1 MRVDL
6 IERHC
11 AEAYEA
17 ESVVPCAE
25 VHLDRD
31 VAWVVHFGSTWR
43 NSAIMVRMSPATVA
57 HRLDTMLERYERHG
71 RGMGVWVS
79 PLSTPDNL
87 PVLLAA
93 RRLHC
98 RKRFPAMV
106 RAVTPSSSLPDA
118 PQDVEIRALTGPL
131 ATARATTRRARCE
144 LQRVQARLADPLQR
158 TRVFDAWIGEKAVG
172 RIELFIGRE
181 CAGIHGLSVD
191 DEHQGRG
198 IGSALLE
205 RACHEAAHAGAREVV
220 LLATTQG
227 ERVYERRG
235 FEEVARFAYWYRSFQ
250 RGSPAARQ

>member
-17 ESVVPCAE
+17 ERVVPCAE
-25 VHLDRD
+25 VHLDSD
-31 VAWVVHFGSTWR
+31 VAWVVHSGSTWR
-43 NSAIMVRMSPATVA
+43 NSAIMVRMSPATVVQ
-57 HRLDTMLERYERHG
+57 RLDTMLERYKRHG

-79 PLSTPDNL
+79 PLSTPENL
-87 PVLLAA
+87 SELLAA
-93 RRLHC
+93 RRLNC

-106 RAVTPSSSLPDA
+106 RVVTRSSSLPDG
-118 PQDVEIRALTGPL
+118 PLDVEIRTLTAALASP
-131 ATARATTRRARCE
+131 RAMTPRARCE

-158 TRVFDAWIGEKAVG
+158 TRVFDAWIGDTAVG

-191 DEHQGRG
+191 EHHQGRG

-205 RACHEAAHAGAREVV
+205 RACHEAAHAGTREVV

-227 ERVYERRG
+227 QRVYERRG

-250 RGSPAARQ
+250 RGRAGR